1 MTLLIISITVI
12 GLLIFLLGW
21 KSAGPRK
28 THATHRHLSDYD
40 EEITIHYSDGTT
52 SKYVGECTV
61 WHSLPS
67 YKRCGTMQES
77 FLSDL
82 WTYFKHNKEPYQ
94 FK

>member
-1 MTLLIISITVI
+1 MILALTILGFLTIIFIWLSWET
-12 GLLIFLLGW
+12 
-21 KSAGPRK
+21 GPRK

-61 WHSLPS
+61 WHKLPS

-82 WTYFKHNKEPYQ
+82 WTYFKHNKEPYK